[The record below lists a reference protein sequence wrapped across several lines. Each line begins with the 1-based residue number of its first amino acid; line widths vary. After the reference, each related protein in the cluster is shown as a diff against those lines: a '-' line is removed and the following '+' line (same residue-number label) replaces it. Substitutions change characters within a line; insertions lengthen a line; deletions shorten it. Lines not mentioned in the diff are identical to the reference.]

1 MFLANLASVNAP
13 TRRRVHAVKSFWRST
28 LIRLFAIEIA
38 VIALGTML
46 VLAIVRVVN
55 ARGISAQLASLLRI
69 P

>member
-1 MFLANLASVNAP
+1 M
-13 TRRRVHAVKSFWRST
+13 KSFWRST